1 MEPVLILILAGPE
14 THEGLGRAANALE
27 LAKELKSNNHP
38 VEVLFDGAGTAMLAE
53 LADPGH
59 RLHGLFA
66 AVRDRVLGAC
76 AHCARAFG
84 AFERLE
90 RLGLPLVAEFE
101 GHPSLARF
109 LKAGYRVLSF

>member
-27 LAKELKSNNHP
+27 LAKELKS
-38 VEVLFDGAGTAMLAE
+38 AA

-59 RLHGLFA
+59 RLYGLFA
-66 AVRDRVLGAC
+66 ATQDRVLGAC

-84 AFERLE
+84 ALERLE
-90 RLGLPLVAEFE
+90 RLGLPLLAEFE

-109 LKAGYRVLSF
+109 FREGYRVLTF